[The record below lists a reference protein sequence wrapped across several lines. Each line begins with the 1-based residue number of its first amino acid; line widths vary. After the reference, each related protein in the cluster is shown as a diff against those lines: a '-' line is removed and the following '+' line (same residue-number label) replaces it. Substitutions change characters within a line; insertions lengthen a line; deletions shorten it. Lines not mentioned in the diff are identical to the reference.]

1 MAGRPGNGLTESTM
15 FDLDKWQEIFNTIR
29 SNKLRTALTGF
40 SVAWGIFMLVV
51 LLGSGYGL
59 ENGVKREFMGDAV
72 NYISINSGVTSLPY
86 KGMKPGRR
94 IQFTNEDRDVLH
106 QLDKVE
112 LSSTRT
118 YVFLENNMLSYKN
131 EYGAFDIFAIL
142 PDYKYVE
149 SLEMI
154 NGRFLNKNDVDDFR
168 KVVAI
173 GRLVYEALFKN
184 EDAVDKYIKI
194 GGVPF
199 KVIGVFNDPGQ
210 DRDLQRVYIPISTAQ
225 RVFNMGLNIR
235 TVCLNLE
242 TTSKE
247 ESLEVVDELTTEL
260 ANRHKFDPEDNRA
273 IFIFNSIENFKQFM
287 DLFAGIRFFIWIIG
301 VGTII
306 AGIVGVSNIMM
317 IVVKERTKE
326 IGIRKAMGATPWS
339 IISLVL
345 QESVLITAFA
355 GYIGLVAGVG
365 LLELVGSILPAHDYF
380 ANPEINLNIA
390 ISATVLLVIAGAIA
404 GYVPAKKAASVKP
417 VVALKDE

>member
-1 MAGRPGNGLTESTM
+1 M
-15 FDLDKWQEIFNTIR
+15 FDVDKWQEILSTIR
-29 SNKLRTALTGF
+29 KNKLRTALTGF

-86 KGMKPGRR
+86 KGMKAGRR
-94 IQFTNEDRDVLH
+94 IQFTNEDRDLLH
-106 QLDKVE
+106 RLDRVE
-112 LSSTRT
+112 KSSTRT
-118 YVFLENNMLSYKN
+118 WVYLENGTLAYKN
-131 EYGAFDIFAIL
+131 EYGTFDIFAIL
-142 PDYKYVE
+142 PDYKLVE
-149 SLEMI
+149 SLEMTS
-154 NGRFLNKNDVDDFR
+154 GRFLNDKDVDDTR

-173 GRLVYEALFKN
+173 GRLVYEALFKGKEAVN
-184 EDAVDKYIKI
+184 EYIKI

-199 KVIGVFNDPGQ
+199 KVVGVFDDPGQ
-210 DRDLQRVYIPISTAQ
+210 DRDLQRVYIPVSTAQ
-225 RVFNMGLNIR
+225 RVFNMGRNIR

-242 TTSKE
+242 NTSKE
-247 ESLEVVDELTTEL
+247 ESLQVVEMAKQELS
-260 ANRHKFDPEDNRA
+260 AQHKFDPTDNRA
-273 IFIFNSIENFKQFM
+273 LFIFNSIENFQQFM

-326 IGIRKAMGATPWS
+326 IGIRKSMGATPWS

-365 LLELVGSILPAHDYF
+365 LLELVGSLIPAHDYF

-390 ISATVLLVIAGAIA
+390 IAATILLVIAGAIA
-404 GYVPAKKAASVKP
+404 GYVPARKAASVKP
-417 VVALKDE
+417 VVALRDE

>member
-1 MAGRPGNGLTESTM
+1 
-15 FDLDKWQEIFNTIR
+15 
-29 SNKLRTALTGF
+29 
-40 SVAWGIFMLVV
+40 
-51 LLGSGYGL
+51 
-59 ENGVKREFMGDAV
+59 
-72 NYISINSGVTSLPY
+72 
-86 KGMKPGRR
+86 
-94 IQFTNEDRDVLH
+94 
-106 QLDKVE
+106 
-112 LSSTRT
+112 
-118 YVFLENNMLSYKN
+118 
-131 EYGAFDIFAIL
+131 
-142 PDYKYVE
+142 
-149 SLEMI
+149 MI

>member
-1 MAGRPGNGLTESTM
+1 M
-15 FDLDKWQEIFNTIR
+15 FDLDKWQEIFSTIR

-72 NYISINSGVTSLPY
+72 NYISVNSGVTSLPY

-94 IQFTNEDRDVLH
+94 LQFTNDDHDKLRLLDR
-106 QLDKVE
+106 VE
-112 LSSTRT
+112 VSSTRT
-118 YVFLENNMLSYKN
+118 YVFLENGTLAYKN

-149 SLEMI
+149 SLTMI
-154 NGRFLNKNDVDDFR
+154 NGRFLNKIDVDDNR
-168 KVVAI
+168 KVVAL
-173 GRLVYEALFKN
+173 GRLVYEALFKQ
-184 EDAVDKYIKI
+184 EDAIDKYIKI

-199 KVIGVFNDPGQ
+199 KVVGVFDDPGQ

-225 RVFNMGLNIR
+225 RVFNMGRNIR

-242 TTSKE
+242 TTSKAQSLQVVE
-247 ESLEVVDELTTEL
+247 ELKQELSAT
-260 ANRHKFDPEDNRA
+260 HKFDPQDNRA
-273 IFIFNSIENFKQFM
+273 LFIFNSIENYQQFM
-287 DLFAGIRFFIWIIG
+287 DLFAGIRLFIWIIG

-326 IGIRKAMGATPWS
+326 IGIRKSMGATPWS

-345 QESVLITAFA
+345 QESILITAFA

-365 LLELVGSILPAHDYF
+365 LLELVGSLIPAHDYF

-390 ISATVLLVIAGAIA
+390 ISATVLLVFAGAIA
-404 GYVPAKKAASVKP
+404 GYVPARKAASVRP

>member
-106 QLDKVE
+106 QLDRVE